1 MRAVQRDELKGWY
14 AKFTQVGNTNSS
26 SEHRKMKGLI
36 ALMRKLSKSL
46 WHARVNNKDFDYLQV
61 IESKPI
67 QARRRRRKPAKASS

>member
-46 WHARVNNKDFDYLQV
+46 WHARVNDKDFDYSQV
-61 IESKPI
+61 LESKPT
-67 QARRRRRKPAKASS
+67 QARRRRRSTAKIPA